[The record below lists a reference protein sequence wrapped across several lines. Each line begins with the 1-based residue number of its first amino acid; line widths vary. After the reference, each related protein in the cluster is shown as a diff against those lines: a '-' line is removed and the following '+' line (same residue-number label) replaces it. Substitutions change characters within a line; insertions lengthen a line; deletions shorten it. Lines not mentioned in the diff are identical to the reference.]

1 MNHVERARAENP
13 IVVQLLATLFLAA
26 LALVLVWPVV
36 KHPSWWLWKPGAPAS
51 DLTVTH
57 WPNAQFTRRMLWQ
70 EGRFPVW
77 RPTIM
82 SGVPFAANPLT
93 GLYYPLNWLLL
104 FLPWLPL
111 SVGFN
116 VSAVVHLVLA
126 GVAMKMLMERG
137 LGAGFWGGLLA
148 GAAYEA
154 SPKLLAHLGAGH
166 VGWAQAWAWLP
177 VVLLCAV
184 ELCRTEG
191 RRRLTWSAAGGSA
204 LAIQFCAD
212 VRLAA
217 YTVIATGLLI
227 AAYALSAPGFDG
239 GSPATGMLRQLRDR
253 IRNLAGPGL
262 LFAAVFLGL
271 AACQW
276 LPAAALLP
284 DTTRTAMT
292 LSDGAVWS
300 LPWRYLAGL
309 VLADH
314 GGFHEWMTYVGLST
328 AMLAGVGARA
338 LWRDHERR
346 WLAVWLAV
354 LIVFAAWF
362 SLGQHGG
369 LFPLLWRLV
378 PGLSLLRVPP
388 RAWTLVAFST
398 AVGAGVGL
406 KDLLHTPRRSVPGP
420 ARWGGHLLIAVGILP
435 PTLVAGYAL
444 TFGSPPLNLVSFG
457 LIAPLTAGII
467 GQFQSPM
474 RESGPLRLVLASLVV
489 LLVAVD
495 LLIADGTLVT
505 ARPQRDVFAE
515 GGTVAEWLADQPG
528 RFRVYSPSYSIPQH
542 VAEAHGLALAD
553 GVDPL
558 QLRVYARYLTRAAGL
573 PSRPA
578 YSVTLPPFPEG
589 SDVEKAFSDV
599 RPDPDLLGQLGVQY
613 VAAAFPLPESD
624 SEDDAFRLMD
634 RMDGVFLYRN
644 SKAKR
649 AAPPRGT
656 AALVLADGTVL
667 HAYQGWPLI
676 VGGTISAATVLALGV
691 GAIVTWMRRED
702 G

>member
-1 MNHVERARAENP
+1 MRV
-13 IVVQLLATLFLAA
+13 LAILFLVG

-51 DLTVTH
+51 DLAVAH
-57 WPNAQFTRRMLWQ
+57 WPNAQFTRRALWQ

-126 GVAMKMLMERG
+126 GVAMKTLMERG
-137 LGAGFWGGLLA
+137 LGAGFRGGLLA

-154 SPKLLAHLGAGH
+154 SPKLVAHLGAGH
-166 VGWAQAWAWLP
+166 VGWAQAWAWAP
-177 VVLLCAV
+177 VVLLCTV
-184 ELCRTEG
+184 ELSRTEG

-204 LAIQFCAD
+204 LAVQFCAD

-217 YTVIATGLLI
+217 YTVIAAGSLI
-227 AAYALSAPGFDG
+227 AIRVLSAPGRDQRPG
-239 GSPATGMLRQLRDR
+239 GATILGHAGRRLARLGAPALMFSGS
-253 IRNLAGPGL
+253 
-262 LFAAVFLGL
+262 FLGL

-300 LPWRYLAGL
+300 LPGRYLAGL
-309 VLADH
+309 ALADH

-328 AMLAGVGARA
+328 AMLAVVGVRS
-338 LWRDHERR
+338 LWRDRERR
-346 WLAVWLAV
+346 WLAGWLAV
-354 LIVFAAWF
+354 LIVFGAWF
-362 SLGQHGG
+362 SLGKHGG

-398 AVGAGVGL
+398 AVGAGLGL
-406 KDLLHTPRRSVPGP
+406 EDLLHGPRRSLGGP
-420 ARWGGHLLIAVGILP
+420 ARWRGYLLTAVVALP
-435 PTLVAGYAL
+435 PMLVAGYTL
-444 TFGSPPLNLVSFG
+444 TFGPPPLNLVFFG

-467 GQFQSPM
+467 GQFHSPM
-474 RESGPLRLVLASLVV
+474 CERGPLRLVLVSLMV

-495 LLIADGTLVT
+495 LIIVDDTLIT
-505 ARPQRDVFAE
+505 ARPQREVFAD
-515 GGTVAEWLADQPG
+515 GRAAAEWLADQPG

-542 VAEAHGLALAD
+542 VAEAYGLALAD

-558 QLRVYARYLTRAAGL
+558 QLRVYARYLTQAAGL
-573 PSRPA
+573 PTRPA

-589 SDVEKAFSDV
+589 SDTNNAFSDV

-624 SEDDAFRLMD
+624 SEDDAFRPIN
-634 RMDGVFLYRN
+634 RIDGVFLYRN

-667 HAYQGWPLI
+667 HAYQSWPLM
-676 VGGTISAATVLALGV
+676 VGGAISAATALALGV